1 MSVIFLMLRIPS
13 ITTGIHKMLTSMSV
27 RDCLLQS
34 QFAYPL
40 WAQIVGIIGDFT
52 VTLSLSTRSLGYI
65 LLNANYYLYTKKMIN
80 CGRI

>member
-13 ITTGIHKMLTSMSV
+13 IATSIHKVLTFLLV
-27 RDCLLQS
+27 RDCLLQN

-40 WAQIVGIIGDFT
+40 WAQIVGIVGDFT
-52 VTLSLSTRSLGYI
+52 MTLSLSTRSLGYI
-65 LLNANYYLYTKKMIN
+65 MLDANYYLYTKKMMI